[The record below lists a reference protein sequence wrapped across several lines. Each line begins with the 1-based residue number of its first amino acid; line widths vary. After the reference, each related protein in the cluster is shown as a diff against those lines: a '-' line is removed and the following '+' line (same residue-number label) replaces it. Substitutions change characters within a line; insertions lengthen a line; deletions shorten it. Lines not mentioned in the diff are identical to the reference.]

1 MLCNTK
7 TIEEKIL
14 QLLSQ
19 KEYLKGVLLCN
30 QYAHLQQEIEKLG
43 GLCVGCDSSEI
54 ALVVACFLSQEERE
68 MYLKIAKEKKAD
80 LLLVEGN
87 MSWTPL
93 ALTALS
99 GDVTY
104 PSLYQECGCPVF
116 NEKSLDQY
124 LENSGF
130 SLLEKSDIESDFV
143 PERPNPYLQ
152 KGSQLYKSIDAIS
165 KKLVSSSTVQTFIR
179 LYQADE
185 TKPVDQA
192 EKMQDTCFLSVVV
205 RTQGNRIQALRE
217 ALLCL
222 TAQDDT
228 DFEVI
233 LVGHRVPK
241 ENEENLQE
249 LIHELP
255 PMMQKRLKYFPLN
268 TGGRAEPINFAAEK
282 ARGIYLAVFDDDD
295 ILMANWVTSFKEA
308 FERAPGSILHT
319 YAVGQDWEFVSPRGK
334 AGLRAKEAFDNRFC
348 TDFDWGKQFHTNYCP
363 LMTLAF
369 PTYLWQEVHQS
380 LDNSLEVTEDWEFL
394 MRMASFCGVENEQ
407 EVTAIY
413 RLWKNAENSYTK
425 HDAKYWEKQ
434 YKKITKR
441 NEKLDL
447 FLPEG
452 SSEVLRQAHQHFLD
466 LTHQLNVIDEIQRQG
481 LLPIMDEKLYCDDGS
496 GWKEENA
503 VIPEV
508 PGRVGRFCSSYENLA
523 KRQSNRQLRWD
534 PMWSGGL
541 LLKDISA
548 SVTDL
553 HGKQYLFR
561 AKDIVS
567 NGLNYENGYLFLED
581 DPQVYFTMPDGFVP
595 DKFMVTGT
603 AKTLISVRELRDLLR
618 LQQYVQQNKLKSA
631 AKLLMGKNLTE
642 PFRK

>member
-7 TIEEKIL
+7 TVEEKIL
-14 QLLSQ
+14 QLISQ
-19 KEYLKGVLLCN
+19 KKYSKGILLCS
-30 QYAHLQQEIEKLG
+30 QYAHLQQEIEKAG
-43 GLCVGCDSSEI
+43 GVCVGRDSDEI

-68 MYLKIAKEKKAD
+68 AYLKLAKDKKAD
-80 LLLVEGN
+80 LLLAEGN

-99 GDVTY
+99 GDVMY

-116 NEKSLDQY
+116 NEKSLEQH
-124 LENSGF
+124 LKNSGF
-130 SLLEKSDIESDFV
+130 SLAGKADIESDSL
-143 PERPNPYLQ
+143 PDRPSPYLQ
-152 KGSQLYKSIDAIS
+152 KGSQLYQSIDEIS
-165 KKLVSSSTVQTFIR
+165 KKLVSGSAVQTFVR
-179 LYQADE
+179 LYRADE
-185 TKPVDQA
+185 GKPAEQTK
-192 EKMQDTCFLSVVV
+192 ETQDSCFLTVVI

-217 ALLCL
+217 AFLCL

-249 LIHELP
+249 LLRELP
-255 PMMQKRLKYFPLN
+255 PMMQKRLRYFPLN
-268 TGGRAEPINFAAEK
+268 TGGRAEPINFAAKK
-282 ARGIYLAVFDDDD
+282 ARGTYLAVFDDDD

-308 FERAPGSILHT
+308 YKRAPGSILHT
-319 YAVGQDWEFVSPRGK
+319 YAVGQDWEFVSPRDK

-363 LMTLAF
+363 LMTLGF
-369 PTYLWQEVHQS
+369 PTYLWQESNQS

-394 MRMASFCGVENEQ
+394 MRMASFCGVENEP

-425 HDAKYWEKQ
+425 HDAKYWETQ

-447 FLPEG
+447 FLPKG
-452 SSEVLRQAHQHFLD
+452 SSEVLREAHQNFLS
-466 LTHQLNVIDEIQRQG
+466 LSHQINVIDEIQRQG
-481 LLPIMDEKLYCDDGS
+481 LMPVMDEKLYCDDGS
-496 GWKEENA
+496 GWKEENT
-503 VIPEV
+503 ITP
-508 PGRVGRFCSSYENLA
+508 PLLGRVGRFCSLYEDLA

-541 LLKDISA
+541 LLKDICA
-548 SVTDL
+548 SVTDI

-561 AKDIVS
+561 GKDIVS
-567 NGLNYENGYLFLED
+567 NGLAYEDGYLFLED

-595 DKFMVTGT
+595 DKFMVTGV
-603 AKTLISVRELRDLLR
+603 AQTLISVKELSDLLR
-618 LQQYVQQNKLKSA
+618 LQQYLSKNKLKSA
-631 AKLLMGKNLTE
+631 AKLLLGKDLTE